1 MEYNEI
7 DIQEKE
13 LADRIQDLRDSEK
26 EQVRGAVDELK
37 NFLLEHKEKTE
48 LWVKAFLELS
58 QIEGNNTPDKKALSI
73 YSLLAMIKNEL
84 LSVDVFA
91 DCEDVYE
98 EYLAAIYRLS
108 QNAEFY
114 FSGHLLERYL
124 VGEREEYDRALE
136 ILDDQFRQENMIDYV
151 DFYIQNRVKYMP
163 KSPEIQWQIQYAC
176 DCSQKHLGEY
186 SLEYMVF
193 LYLRAA
199 ALLTKYINEIRISRE
214 DCKAEYKRLV
224 QLILQLI
231 SICKILMDQDMV
243 YKALNY
249 LQAVI
254 EEADDGGFQEEK
266 YSLLRAKGFHLY
278 DKIVDGELSKEA
290 LETCRKEAKDCL
302 AGALALAQRIFGNDS
317 SQAENI
323 RMVTARLHVAVGE
336 ASGIDKLLE
345 RLYHAQKGED
355 EDYIAQM
362 HALVSEAYEKFKDYD
377 RAIYHYQFHMDYI
390 CKEYGA
396 HSDMAADYYG
406 NFAAIYER
414 AGKYGDAVRFRE
426 HALANYDGY
435 LLRTTNPYKNMDTP
449 ENLIGA
455 KGECEFDLGHA
466 LFLAGRY
473 EDALTHTKKALD
485 IYGTTHKITTSK
497 KGDILQQIGGI
508 YEKIKFPKTAFR
520 YYMEAWDVYQTVAEF
535 NSVRQQ
541 NQALFAGDTKKC
553 LSFAARLEKKIR
565 VMGYE
570 EILKPVENIL
580 YDVLSEEE
588 REFFISH
595 FAMMIR
601 RRTKELP
608 NETIWKL
615 QFTIYQ
621 RILNVIKLYLGVPNA
636 PAIIE
641 DILAISVKKLDGIC
655 KDDELEVF
663 CDKVEGFLDFY
674 EEKMGEALYSEENSA
689 DGVSKETEEEGLYG
703 QWEKDYDSGKWY
715 IALYPLRLFMYEMLN
730 YEVDFMPFSHLMQTL
745 CSSFYAELFETVY
758 TKEEKE
764 AYEGYE
770 QVLRREQAMNSE
782 KFSGLIMGI
791 LQDVKGVTHVS
802 TEG

>member
-1 MEYNEI
+1 MKYNEF

-13 LADRIQDLRDSEK
+13 LADRIQNLQESEK
-26 EQVRGAVDELK
+26 EQVHGAVDELK
-37 NFLLEHKEKTE
+37 DFLLEHKERTE
-48 LWVKAFLELS
+48 LWVKAFLELA
-58 QIEGNNTPDKKALSI
+58 QIEGKDIPDKKSLYI
-73 YSLLAMIKNEL
+73 FSLLGMLKSEL

-91 DCEDVYE
+91 YGEDVCK
-98 EYLAAIYRLS
+98 EYLDAIYYLS

-114 FSGHLLERYL
+114 FAEHLLERYPIE
-124 VGEREEYDRALE
+124 EREEYNRAFQ
-136 ILDDQFRQENMIDYV
+136 ILDDRFWQENMMDYV
-151 DFYIQNRVKYMP
+151 DFYIQNKVRYMP
-163 KSPEIQWQIQYAC
+163 GSPEIQWQIQYAC
-176 DCSQKHLGEY
+176 DCSRNNLGEY
-186 SLEYMVF
+186 SLEHIVF

-199 ALLTKYINEIRISRE
+199 ALLTKNIKEIRIFGE
-214 DCKAEYKRLV
+214 DCRAEYKRLV

-231 SICKILMDQDMV
+231 SICNILMDQDMV
-243 YKALNY
+243 FKALNY

-254 EEADDGGFQEEK
+254 EEADDDGFQEEK

-278 DKIVDGELSKEA
+278 DKIADEELSGEA
-290 LETCRKEAKDCL
+290 LETCRKEAEDCL
-302 AGALALAQRIFGNDS
+302 SEALALAQTLFGDDS

-345 RLYHAQKGED
+345 RLYHAEEGKD
-355 EDYIAQM
+355 EDYTAQM

-377 RAIYHYQFHMDYI
+377 RAIYHYQFNMDYI
-390 CKEYGA
+390 CKEYGD

-414 AGKYGDAVRFRE
+414 AGKYDDAVRFRE

-449 ENLIGA
+449 KNLLGA

-466 LFLAGRY
+466 LFLTGRY
-473 EDALTHTKKALD
+473 EDALTHTKKALE
-485 IYGTTHKITTSK
+485 IYGTTHNIMTSK
-497 KGDILQQIGGI
+497 KGDILKQLGDI
-508 YEKIKFPKTAFR
+508 YEKIKLPKTAFR
-520 YYMEAWDVYQTVAEF
+520 YYIEAWDVYQTVAEF

-565 VMGYE
+565 TMGYE
-570 EILKPVENIL
+570 EILKSVEDIS
-580 YDVLSEEE
+580 YDALSEEE

-595 FAMMIR
+595 FAMLIR
-601 RRTKELP
+601 RRTKGLS

-615 QFTIYQ
+615 QLTIYQ
-621 RILNVIKLYLGVPNA
+621 RILTVMKLYLDVQYA

-641 DILAISVKKLDGIC
+641 DILAILKQRLDSLC
-655 KDDELEVF
+655 KDDELEAF
-663 CDKVEGFLDFY
+663 CDKVEGVYD
-674 EEKMGEALYSEENSA
+674 
-689 DGVSKETEEEGLYG
+689 
-703 QWEKDYDSGKWY
+703 QWEEDYESARWY
-715 IALYPLRLFMYEMLN
+715 IVLYPLHSLMYEMLN
-730 YEVDFMPFSHLMQTL
+730 CEVNFLPFSQLMLTL
-745 CSSFYAELFETVY
+745 CSSSYAELFETVY

-770 QVLRREQAMNSE
+770 LILRREQARNSE
-782 KFSGLIMGI
+782 KFSELITGI
-791 LQDVKGVTHVS
+791 LQDIKARFVDF
-802 TEG
+802 